1 MKLRL
6 VHIIFLIVLLGGTQ
20 ALAQSINPQSTT
32 PKDKWDRR
40 FPEVKI
46 GDKIYQTG
54 SNYLTA
60 DFGVANSYILKQQ
73 ELSMAIAYHMRY
85 KPVYFKFGYHYSDE
99 TFFLNNRLR
108 NISYHNDIIVAAGFR
123 YELRY
128 FNLAFF
134 IGPSYAFGMIED
146 QENPLIGNGY
156 RALGAVPELQL
167 TYKFFYDIGIGTSLY
182 GSFNKHYQAVGIR
195 LHVYFSGAYR
205 GVY

>member
-1 MKLRL
+1 M
-6 VHIIFLIVLLGGTQ
+6 
-20 ALAQSINPQSTT
+20 AQSINPRSTT

-40 FPEVKI
+40 FPEMKI

-54 SNYLTA
+54 SNWLTA
-60 DFGVANSYILKQQ
+60 DFGVANNYILKQQ
-73 ELSMAIAYHMRY
+73 ELSMAIAYHIRY

-99 TFFLNNRLR
+99 TFFLSNRLR
-108 NISYHNDIIVAAGFR
+108 NISYHNDIIAAAGLR

-134 IGPSYAFGMIED
+134 IGPSFAFGMIED
-146 QENPLIGNGY
+146 PENPLIGHGY

-182 GSFNKHYQAVGIR
+182 GSFNKHSQAVGIR
-195 LHVYFSGAYR
+195 LHIYFSGAYR